1 MIKADSERQRLRRG
15 IELFNAGE
23 FFEAHE
29 VLEDAWRECAWGTLR
44 RRHLQGLVQLAVAFH
59 HESRGNLI
67 GARSVLERGI
77 RNLMG
82 AEGSLSELDVERL
95 RDLLTDW
102 QAYLSGACKASASH
116 AGPSR
121 AGSGRSENV
130 RPGLARSGRGDSGSR
145 LARADDAAAVLRP
158 ELPHIARRR
167 SETKSPAKIRKK

>member
-29 VLEDAWRECAWGTLR
+29 VLEDAWRECAWGTPR

-82 AEGSLSELDVERL
+82 AEGSLSETGCRAPARL
-95 RDLLTDW
+95 SHPSAGST
-102 QAYLSGACKASASH
+102 LSGARQAMASD
-116 AGPSR
+116 AGPSG
-121 AGSGRSENV
+121 AGSGCRSTFAL
-130 RPGLARSGRGDSGSR
+130 GLCLILGEAFLGSR
-145 LARADDAAAVLRP
+145 LAPADDVVAAVSLA
-158 ELPHIARRR
+158 LA
-167 SETKSPAKIRKK
+167 SV